1 MKESV
6 RYILPLIL
14 IIFVSGCSMF
24 RYQQTG
30 SLFLFEYQGK
40 KYEIAGHTNE
50 MGESANYL
58 THREGKK
65 IVFRAIDHNRAGVID
80 QVMSGSIGVLEAN
93 EIYQAGIQSAMEE
106 DLFKN
111 IKRNRTYE
119 SKYGD
124 YRLVVETYLKRNNE
138 FHNRFLLF
146 TLNWEL
152 KGIYWDEDSDGL
164 IDRRASGEVD
174 LETAQNLYS
183 IILDEAE
190 EEYQLIETE
199 NGQRIIGKELKKNSD
214 IAFKIK
220 N

>member
-1 MKESV
+1 M
-6 RYILPLIL
+6 
-14 IIFVSGCSMF
+14 
-24 RYQQTG
+24 
-30 SLFLFEYQGK
+30 
-40 KYEIAGHTNE
+40 YEIAGYTNG

-58 THREGKK
+58 IHRKGKNT
-65 IVFRAIDHNRAGVID
+65 VFRAIDHNRAGIID

-93 EIYQAGIQSAMEE
+93 EIYQAGIQIAMEE

-124 YRLVVETYLKRNNE
+124 YRLIVETYVKRNNE

-152 KGIYWDEDSDGL
+152 KGIYWDDDSDGL
-164 IDRRASGEVD
+164 IDRSESGEVN

-183 IILDEAE
+183 IILDEAGDDDL
-190 EEYQLIETE
+190 LIETE
-199 NGQRIIGKELKKNSD
+199 NGQLIIGKELKRNRD
-214 IAFKIK
+214 IAFRIK

>member
-6 RYILPLIL
+6 RYILPLL
-14 IIFVSGCSMF
+14 LLIFVSGCSMF

-50 MGESANYL
+50 RGESANYL
-58 THREGKK
+58 VHREGKK

-80 QVMSGSIGVLEAN
+80 KVMSGSIGVLEAN
-93 EIYQAGIQSAMEE
+93 EIYQAGIKSAMEE
-106 DLFKN
+106 NLVKN

-124 YRLVVETYLKRNNE
+124 YRLVVETYLKRNKE

-152 KGIYWDEDSDGL
+152 KGIYWDENSDGL

-190 EEYQLIETE
+190 EEDQLIETE
-199 NGQRIIGKELKKNSD
+199 NGQRIIGKELKRNSD
-214 IAFKIK
+214 IAFRIK

>member
-1 MKESV
+1 M
-6 RYILPLIL
+6 
-14 IIFVSGCSMF
+14 
-24 RYQQTG
+24 
-30 SLFLFEYQGK
+30 
-40 KYEIAGHTNE
+40 YEIAGYTNQ

-58 THREGKK
+58 IHRNGKNV
-65 IVFRAIDHNRAGVID
+65 VFRAIDHNRAGIID

-93 EIYQAGIQSAMEE
+93 EIYQAGIQIAMKE

-124 YRLVVETYLKRNNE
+124 YRLVVETYMKRNNE

-146 TLNWEL
+146 TLNWKL
-152 KGIYWDEDSDGL
+152 KGIYWDDDSDGL
-164 IDRRASGEVD
+164 IDRSESGEVD

-183 IILDEAE
+183 IILDEAGE
-190 EEYQLIETE
+190 DDELIETE
-199 NGQRIIGKELKKNSD
+199 NGQFIIGKELMGNSD
-214 IAFKIK
+214 IAFRIK